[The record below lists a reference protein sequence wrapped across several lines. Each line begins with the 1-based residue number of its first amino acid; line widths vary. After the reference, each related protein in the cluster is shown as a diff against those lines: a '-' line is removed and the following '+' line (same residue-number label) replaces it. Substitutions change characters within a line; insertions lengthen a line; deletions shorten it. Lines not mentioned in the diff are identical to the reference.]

1 MSSAMA
7 QKLIERLSRWQRKA
21 GLRDAARDR
30 YAETLQLDRHFGGFD
45 HHRDSIDDRSTI
57 HIDVRFFAEQHH
69 RNAPSRHDDI
79 SAAIDKATCLAFED
93 GLQFQLSRGRCE
105 SFHVIADISFH
116 RADSSDPLLQPIATN
131 LLAMGGYK
139 GGVDRYQ
146 AELAAHAA
154 GMEQGRFT
162 QAKHWDFHRR
172 SRLVQAHVLKVI
184 HEKNVIALLL
194 GSNGAAYHRARDAEL
209 RQRVHR
215 RHRGRH
221 GLEIEVEVGIRAGL
235 HVRQQLRQVV
245 AVANLISGALRPDA
259 VSLRCV
265 QFALLGIFNGRS
277 RRTAAMRRTD
287 SRFGLRR
294 LQCRKGLEGR
304 QPAAVWDDQITGK
317 RLRYFRRLA
326 ASSKTVRSEYF
337 FTSVSAPISPSSLMS
352 ATLRCSAS
360 RSGRIPGT

>member
-1 MSSAMA
+1 
-7 QKLIERLSRWQRKA
+7 
-21 GLRDAARDR
+21 
-30 YAETLQLDRHFGGFD
+30 
-45 HHRDSIDDRSTI
+45 
-57 HIDVRFFAEQHH
+57 
-69 RNAPSRHDDI
+69 
-79 SAAIDKATCLAFED
+79 
-93 GLQFQLSRGRCE
+93 
-105 SFHVIADISFH
+105 
-116 RADSSDPLLQPIATN
+116 PIATN
-131 LLAMGGYK
+131 LLVMGRYE

-146 AELAAHAA
+146 AELAAHDA

-162 QAKHWDFHRR
+162 QAKHWYFRRR
-172 SRLVQAHVLKVI
+172 SRLVQADVLKVV
-184 HEKNVIALLL
+184 HKKNVIALPL
-194 GSNGAAYHRARDAEL
+194 GRNGAAYRRAREAEF

-221 GLEIEVEVGIRAGL
+221 GLEIELEVGIRAGL
-235 HVRQQLRQVV
+235 HVRQQLHQVV

-265 QFALLGIFNGRS
+265 QFALLSKFSTGDPDGRRPCDGPIRSSFAMSQRRGEPETSSGLGRS
-277 RRTAAMRRTD
+277 D
-287 SRFGLRR
+287 
-294 LQCRKGLEGR
+294 
-304 QPAAVWDDQITGK
+304 TGK

>member
-21 GLRDAARDR
+21 SVRDAACDR
-30 YAETLQLDRHFGGFD
+30 SAETLQLDRHFGGFD
-45 HHRDSIDDRSTI
+45 HHRDSVDDRSAI
-57 HIDVRFFAEQHH
+57 HIDVRLFAEQHH
-69 RNAPSRHDDI
+69 RNAPRRHDDI
-79 SAAIDKATCLAFED
+79 SAGIDEATCLAFED
-93 GLQFQLSRGRCE
+93 GLQFQLFRGRCE
-105 SFHVIADISFH
+105 SFHVIADISLH

-131 LLAMGGYK
+131 LLVMGWYK
-139 GGVDRYQ
+139 GRVDRYQ
-146 AELAAHAA
+146 AEPAAHDA

-162 QAKHWDFHRR
+162 QTKHWYFHRR
-172 SRLVQAHVLKVI
+172 SRLVQADVLEVV
-184 HEKNVIALLL
+184 HEKDVIILPL
-194 GSNGAAYHRARDAEL
+194 GLNGAAYHCAREAEF

-215 RHRGRH
+215 RHGGRH
-221 GLEIEVEVGIRAGL
+221 SLEIELEVGIRAGL

-259 VSLRCV
+259 VSLRGV
-265 QFALLGIFNGRS
+265 QFALLEFSTGRS
-277 RRTAAMRRTD
+277 DGRRPCDGPIHASVQTFAMSQRRWGPKT
-287 SRFGLRR
+287 SSGL
-294 LQCRKGLEGR
+294 GR
-304 QPAAVWDDQITGK
+304 SDTGK

-337 FTSVSAPISPSSLMS
+337 FTSVSALMSPSSLMS